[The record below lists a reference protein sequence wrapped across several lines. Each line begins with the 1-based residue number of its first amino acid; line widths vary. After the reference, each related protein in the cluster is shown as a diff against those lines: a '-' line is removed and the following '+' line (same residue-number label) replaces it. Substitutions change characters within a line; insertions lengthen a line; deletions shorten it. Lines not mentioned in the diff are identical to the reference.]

1 MPYLYLFTIQNLTC
15 NSNTRNYAFI
25 SKREQPKLE
34 KLEEGSVTGFFNDF
48 GLEKDIITNK
58 RVIPFLDE
66 TFSKI
71 ITNYKNNI
79 KIIKDDEYY
88 WALIDDKKIE
98 IEYFPCENW
107 KKTYENVGIYV

>member
-1 MPYLYLFTIQNLTC
+1 M
-15 NSNTRNYAFI
+15 
-25 SKREQPKLE
+25 
-34 KLEEGSVTGFFNDF
+34 
-48 GLEKDIITNK
+48 
-58 RVIPFLDE
+58 DE
-66 TFSKI
+66 TFIKI

-98 IEYFPCENW
+98 IEYFPYENW